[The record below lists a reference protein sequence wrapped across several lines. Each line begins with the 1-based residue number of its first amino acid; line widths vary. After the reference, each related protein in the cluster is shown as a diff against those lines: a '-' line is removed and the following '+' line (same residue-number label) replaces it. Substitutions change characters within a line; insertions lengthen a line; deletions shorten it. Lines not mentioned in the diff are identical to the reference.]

1 MTDTAVSELL
11 ASHPFTRDLTPEDR
25 QALASMAKVQRFAP
39 GQLLI
44 QEGQPADTFHLLVE
58 GQVAIEVVDPGVG
71 TRTLQTVE
79 PNSAIGWSWL
89 VPPYR
94 WEFDARA
101 LSDTTTIAFPA
112 DQLRRLFEQ
121 RSGVGLHIVTKLL
134 GVVADRLKATRLQ
147 LLDLYAPPA
156 SRRA

>member
-1 MTDTAVSELL
+1 MTEPAVSTLL
-11 ASHPFTRDLTPEDR
+11 AAHPFTRDLGEEDR
-25 QALASMAKVQRFAP
+25 QALGKLATTRRFGP

-44 QEGQPADTFHLLVE
+44 QEGQAAHAFFLLVE
-58 GQVAIEVVDPGVG
+58 GEVAIEVFVAGGG
-71 TRTLQTVE
+71 TRTLQTVQ

-101 LSDTTTIAFPA
+101 LTDTTAIAFGA
-112 DQLRRLFEQ
+112 DELRGLFE
-121 RSGVGLHIVTKLL
+121 RRCSVGLHIVGKLL
-134 GVVADRLKATRLQ
+134 VVVAERLKGTRLQ

-156 SRRA
+156 GRP